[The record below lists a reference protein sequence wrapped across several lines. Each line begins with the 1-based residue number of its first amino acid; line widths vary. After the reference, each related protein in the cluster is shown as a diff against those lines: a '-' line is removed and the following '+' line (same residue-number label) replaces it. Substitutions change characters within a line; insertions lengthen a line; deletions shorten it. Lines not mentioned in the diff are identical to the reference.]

1 MKNESSAAAA
11 HLRQGYGGQATTAS
25 DRWER
30 LSVLFEAA
38 LALPPAERD
47 DYVRLHCSD
56 PGIAAEIKALLA
68 APVAEAGPVERVMA
82 ALGSPAE
89 NRWRDPA
96 PRSQVG
102 PYELLRQIGHGG
114 MGVVYL
120 ARRADGVYQ
129 RLVALKLARAPVLDP
144 TLRDRFLGERDIL
157 AGLAHPHIATRFD
170 GGVTDDGLPYF
181 TMEYVDGRP
190 IDAYCD
196 AHRLDLGARI
206 RLFVRTCGAV
216 AAAHR
221 ALVVHRDLKPTNVL
235 VTEAGEVKLLDF
247 GIAKLLA
254 LDGPNRAS
262 ETTTDSR
269 VMTPAYASPEQVM
282 GAAVS
287 TATDVYALGLLLYE
301 LLCGRRAH
309 RLESRAAAHLEQVIV
324 QGDPLPMAD
333 ALARP
338 GPAGDQSTAEA
349 IALARQTT
357 PARLAR
363 QLRGDL
369 ARIAEM
375 ALRKDPDRRYAT
387 AAHLAED
394 LERYLDGRAVLA
406 RPYSLV
412 YRASRLARRHRL
424 GLTAAALVV
433 LTLAGYTALTVQHAR
448 EMEQA
453 AVRERQ
459 EAAKAREVADFV
471 VGLFEASDPNLVQNR
486 DAPVARMLEQGLLRA
501 DALSAQPLLQARLL
515 NAIGRVYVNLG
526 RFDTAADIAARA
538 LLASRAGGGDRHP
551 DVARDYRLLG
561 MATLQLGK
569 PQDAAGLFRK
579 ALDIHSSGGDPTG
592 VETATDHNDL
602 GYALAQSGQL
612 DDADRYVSAAL
623 SARRALLAPG
633 HEDTAMSVSHL
644 AYIRNRQGRPRD
656 AIDLYREAL
665 AMRIARLGDRHP
677 EVARGRQNL
686 ATVLSRAADYD
697 AAASEMAQALEV
709 YRAVY
714 GDRHPS
720 IATTLNNLG
729 TVESSRNRLA
739 EAVTHGTAAFEMR
752 REMLGPKHPSTLVAQ
767 ANVAN
772 YLYSLGRLA
781 ESEAMLRD
789 VLAQSAGQPAQ
800 AMGLSQPQLR
810 ANLAGTLRKRGKLI
824 EAEATAREALALVNA
839 NVSPFT
845 EASISSVLGMVLID
859 QRRDA
864 EAAVVLQRALDIRSQ
879 RLKPDHPDVVVTRNE
894 LDAVKRRLARQ

>member
-1 MKNESSAAAA
+1 
-11 HLRQGYGGQATTAS
+11 
-25 DRWER
+25 
-30 LSVLFEAA
+30 
-38 LALPPAERD
+38 
-47 DYVRLHCSD
+47 
-56 PGIAAEIKALLA
+56 
-68 APVAEAGPVERVMA
+68 MA
-82 ALGSPAE
+82 ALGSPVG
-89 NRWRDPA
+89 NPWVDPA

-102 PYELLRQIGHGG
+102 PYELLRKIGHGG

-129 RLVALKLARAPVLDP
+129 RLVALKLARAPVLDA

-157 AGLAHPHIATRFD
+157 AGLAHPNIATLFD

-181 TMEYVDGRP
+181 TMEYVDGQP

-196 AHRLDLGARI
+196 ANRLDLRARI

-235 VTEAGEVKLLDF
+235 VTETGEVKLLDF

-254 LDGPNRAS
+254 TEAPDRGA
-262 ETTTDSR
+262 ETATDSR

-309 RLESRAAAHLEQVIV
+309 RLESRGAAHLEQVVV
-324 QGDPLPMAD
+324 QADPLPMAD
-333 ALARP
+333 ALTRP
-338 GPAGDQSTAEA
+338 GPGGDSSTAEV
-349 IALARQTT
+349 IAQARQTT

-394 LERYLDGRAVLA
+394 LERYLDGRPVLA
-406 RPYSLV
+406 RPHSLV
-412 YRASRLARRHRL
+412 YRASRFARRHRL
-424 GLTAAALVV
+424 ALAAAAIVV
-433 LTLAGYTALTVQHAR
+433 LTLVGYSALSVQHAR

-453 AVRERQ
+453 AARERQ

-471 VGLFEASDPNLVQNR
+471 VGLFEASDPNVVQNR
-486 DAPVARMLEQGLLRA
+486 DAPVARMLDQGLQRA

-515 NAIGRVYVNLG
+515 NAIGRVYYNLG
-526 RFDTAADIAARA
+526 NFDASADIATRA
-538 LLASRAGGGDRHP
+538 LAASRRGGGDRHP

-561 MATLQLGK
+561 LVTGQLGK
-569 PQDAAGLFRK
+569 ANEAAGLFRQ
-579 ALDIHSSGGDPTG
+579 ALDIHRAGGDPTG
-592 VETATDHNDL
+592 IETARELNYL
-602 GYALAQSGQL
+602 AYSLMYAGQL
-612 DDADRYVSAAL
+612 DDADRYITESVTAL
-623 SARRALLAPG
+623 RALFPAG
-633 HEDTAMSVSHL
+633 HEDTATSLSTMANVRLS
-644 AYIRNRQGRPRD
+644 QGR
-656 AIDLYREAL
+656 ASEAVDLCREVL
-665 AMRIARLGDRHP
+665 SMRIARLGERHP
-677 EVARGRQNL
+677 DVARARQNL
-686 ATVLSRAADYD
+686 ASALNLVADYD
-697 AAASEMAQALEV
+697 GAVDEMKRALEV

-729 TVESSRNRLA
+729 LVESSRNRFA
-739 EAVTHGTAAFEMR
+739 EAVTYATAAFEMR
-752 REMLGPKHPSTLVAQ
+752 RELLGPQHPGTLVSQ
-767 ANVAN
+767 ANLAASLDN
-772 YLYSLGRLA
+772 LGRLA
-781 ESEAMLRD
+781 ESEAMQRD
-789 VLAQSAGQPAQ
+789 VLAQSAGPPA
-800 AMGLSQPQLR
+800 MTMSVSQPQLK
-810 ANLAGTLRKRGKLI
+810 ANLASTLRKRGKLI
-824 EAEATAREALALVNA
+824 EAEATARDALALVTA
-839 NVSPFT
+839 DIGPFT
-845 EASISSVLGMVLID
+845 EASILSVLGMVLID

-864 EAAVVLQRALDIRSQ
+864 EAAVALQRALDIRSQ

-894 LDAVKRRLARQ
+894 LEAVKRRLDRK